1 MSDPMQPTYVSRR
14 WVLRLLGIGAGAL
27 GLNAACGPSSTPAA
41 PTSAPAAAAQPTTAP
56 AAAPTSAPAA
66 AAKPTTAP
74 AAAPTTAAAAA
85 PTTAPAATKN
95 LGGELSILQWSHFV
109 PAYDTWFDQW
119 ATDWGTKNKVNV
131 TVDHINGLDLPA
143 RFAAESAAKSGHDII
158 EFNGLV
164 QTYRYEKQL
173 LDVTDLQ
180 NFGIE
185 KYGQPTAL
193 SKGMALVNNVWRGVP
208 SYNILV
214 APLVRDDLMQTIG
227 NPPLKT
233 WDDVRQAC
241 GKLKTQSNN
250 PLGMAISHCNDSEH
264 NWRAVMWT
272 FGASEVQQDGKTL
285 NVDTKEFRDFLDF
298 AKALYQEANEP
309 EVFAW
314 DNVSDN
320 RYLGSGQGSVIH
332 DAISSLR
339 SIQPPPDKPDADAQK
354 LYDSISIRSP
364 LSGPAGQHIMAD
376 VNVYSIWQFAKNPDA
391 AKAFL
396 HDWLDIWLEAMKQ
409 STGYNMPMFEN
420 LYQKPMPVIGTDPK
434 YELLQDFKGDQ
445 VFHTFGYPGPPN
457 AAAQEV
463 QANFHLSDV
472 IGIYVRGNTSLDATV
487 KEATNRLKPIYDK
500 YNS

>member
-1 MSDPMQPTYVSRR
+1 VESMNNPVQPPQLTRR
-14 WVLRLLGIGAGAL
+14 WVLRVVGVGIFGL
-27 GLNAACGPSSTPAA
+27 GLSAACSSPAA
-41 PTSAPAAAAQPTTAP
+41 PAAPAPTTAP
-56 AAAPTSAPAA
+56 AAAPPAAPTAAGA
-66 AAKPTTAP
+66 AAKPTT
-74 AAAPTTAAAAA
+74 AAAA
-85 PTTAPAATKN
+85 PTTAPAASKN

-109 PAYDTWFDQW
+109 PAYDTWFDKW
-119 ATDWGTKNKVNV
+119 ATDWGTKNKVTV

-143 RFAAESAAKSGHDII
+143 RFAAESSAKSGHDII

-193 SKGMALVNNVWRGVP
+193 AKGMGFVNGVWRAVP
-208 SYNILV
+208 SYHILV
-214 APLVRDDLMQTIG
+214 APLVRTDLMQTIG

-233 WDDVRQAC
+233 WDDIRQAC
-241 GKLKTQSNN
+241 GKLKSQSNN
-250 PLGMAISHCNDSEH
+250 PAGMAISHCNDSEH
-264 NWRAVMWT
+264 NWRAAMWSY
-272 FGASEVQQDGKTL
+272 GASEVQQDGKTL
-285 NVDTKEFRDFLDF
+285 NVDTKEFRAFLDF
-298 AKALYQEANEP
+298 AKAFYQEANEP

-320 RYLGSGQGSVIH
+320 RYLGSGQGSFIH

-339 SIQPPPDKPDADAQK
+339 SIQPPPDKPDPDSQK
-354 LYDSISIRSP
+354 LYDSISIGPP
-364 LSGPAGQHIMAD
+364 LTGPAGQHIMAD
-376 VNVYSIWQFAKNPDA
+376 VNVYAIWQFAKNQEA
-391 AKAFL
+391 AKSFL
-396 HDWLDIWLEAMKQ
+396 HDWLDIWKEAMTQ

-420 LYQKPMPVIGTDPK
+420 LYQKPMPVLGSDPK
-434 YELLQDFKGDQ
+434 YQLLQDFKGDQ

-472 IGIYVRGNTSLDATV
+472 IGIYVRGNTSLDATI

-500 YNS
+500 YNT

>member
-1 MSDPMQPTYVSRR
+1 VQPTNVTRR
-14 WVLRLLGIGAGAL
+14 WVLRVLGVGMFGV
-27 GLNAACGPSSTPAA
+27 GLTAACSS
-41 PTSAPAAAAQPTTAP
+41 PAAAPAPTTAP
-56 AAAPTSAPAA
+56 AAAPKPTTPPAAAPTAAAGAPTA
-66 AAKPTTAP
+66 AAKPTTAT
-74 AAAPTTAAAAA
+74 AAAPTTAAAVSQ
-85 PTTAPAATKN
+85 N
-95 LGGELSILQWSHFV
+95 LGGELSILQQSHFV
-109 PAYDTWFDQW
+109 PAYDTWFDKM
-119 ATDWGTKNKVNV
+119 ATDWGSKNKVNV

-143 RFAAESAAKSGHDII
+143 RFAAESAARSGHDMI

-173 LDVTDLQ
+173 LDLTDLV

-185 KYGQPTAL
+185 KYGQPTLLA
-193 SKGMALVNNVWRGVP
+193 KGMGLINNAWRAVP
-208 SYNILV
+208 NFYIII
-214 APLVRDDLMQTIG
+214 APLARDDLMQTIG
-227 NPPLKT
+227 NPALKS

-241 GKLKTQSNN
+241 GKLKAQSNN
-250 PLGMAISHCNDSEH
+250 PAGIAISHCNDSEH
-264 NWRAVMWT
+264 NWRSVMWT

-285 NVDTKEFRDFLDF
+285 NVDTREFRDFLDF
-298 AKALYQEANEP
+298 AKAFYQEANEP

-320 RYLGSGQGSVIH
+320 RYLGSGKGSFIH

-339 SIQPPPDKPDADAQK
+339 SIQPRPDKPDPDAQK
-354 LYDSISIRSP
+354 LYDSISIRP
-364 LSGPAGQHIMAD
+364 VLAGPAGQHIMPD
-376 VNVYSIWQFAKNPDA
+376 VNVYSMWQFGRNQEA

-396 HDWLDIWLEAMKQ
+396 HDYLDNWKEAMAQ

-420 LYQKPMPVIGTDPK
+420 LFAKPMPVIGDDPK
-434 YELLQDFKGDQ
+434 YQLLQDFKGDQ
-445 VFHTFGYPGPPN
+445 VLHTFGYPGPPN

-472 IGIYVRGNTSLDATV
+472 IGIYVRGNTSLDATI

>member
-1 MSDPMQPTYVSRR
+1 MVQAENEPGHSTTVTRR
-14 WVLRLLGIGAGAL
+14 WLLGVLGGGFVAL
-27 GLNAACGPSSTPAA
+27 GLSAACSS
-41 PTSAPAAAAQPTTAP
+41 P
-56 AAAPTSAPAA
+56 AAAP
-66 AAKPTTAP
+66 
-74 AAAPTTAAAAA
+74 A
-85 PTTAPAATKN
+85 PTTAPATSAN
-95 LGGELSILQWSHFV
+95 LGGELTILQWSHFV
-109 PAYDTWFDQW
+109 PAYDTWFDKW
-119 ATDWGTKNKVNV
+119 STDWGTKNKVTV

-164 QTYRYEKQL
+164 QTYRYEMQL
-173 LDVTDLQ
+173 VDVTDLQ

-193 SKGMALVNNVWRGVP
+193 AKGMGLINNVWRGVP
-208 SYNILV
+208 SYHILV
-214 APLVRDDLMQTIG
+214 APMVRDDLMQTIG
-227 NPPLKT
+227 NPTLKT

-241 GKLKTQSNN
+241 GKLKAQSNN

-272 FGASEVQQDGKTL
+272 FEASEVQQDGKTL
-285 NVDTKEFRDFLDF
+285 NVDTKEFREFLDF

-320 RYLGSGQGSVIH
+320 RYLGSGQGSMIH

-339 SIQPPPDKPDADAQK
+339 SIQPPPDKPDPDAQK

-364 LSGPAGQHIMAD
+364 LAGPAGQHIMAD
-376 VNVYSIWQFAKNPDA
+376 VNVYAIWQFSKNQDA

-396 HDWLDIWLEAMKQ
+396 HDYLDIWKEAMTQ

-420 LYQKPMPVIGTDPK
+420 LYQKPMPVIGDDPK
-434 YELLQDFKGDQ
+434 YQILQDFKGDQ

-457 AAAQEV
+457 GAAQEV
-463 QANFHLSDV
+463 QANFHLSDI
-472 IGIYVRGNTSLDATV
+472 IGIYVRGNTSLDDTV
-487 KEATNRLKPIYDK
+487 KEATNRLKPIYAK